1 MQNLDQAAAQWTA
14 GALVFV
20 QAGDDVAI
28 VRPAAFVFGTPGGLL
43 WIEPAYADTAGAAGL
58 ALHEREGQIQAVGA
72 GFELR
77 TAAGELVTVLPYD
90 PEAGDADL
98 VDGALE
104 WFAGWLQGEGR
115 SWADERERVR
125 GLLLGDQAPA

>member
-1 MQNLDQAAAQWTA
+1 MQNLEQTAAQWTA

-20 QAGDDVAI
+20 QSGIDEAI
-28 VRPAAFVFGTPGGLL
+28 VRPAAFVFATPGGLM
-43 WIEPAYADTAGAAGL
+43 WIEPSYADPSGAAGL
-58 ALHEREGQIQAVGA
+58 ALHERDGLLTPSGR

-77 TAAGELVTVLPYD
+77 TAAGELVTVLPY
-90 PEAGDADL
+90 EADDRDL
-98 VDGALE
+98 VGDALE